1 MENPDVDRTVHV
13 EPAAGDMTVRPAA
26 MDQVTSSGA
35 MDMTVRSTAEPEQ
48 IDTDMDDV
56 AGDYFVLKGVK
67 YKNKQCLSENS
78 GEAQVYLVERN
89 GEEYV
94 LKIYY
99 PTFNVNKK
107 MLQTIYNFKFEM
119 IVSLLDYGKVYV
131 DGKNRNYEL
140 MEYLRGGSMAEYHL
154 NGDIDKF
161 RRIALQAAAALA
173 YCHSNNILHKD
184 VKPSN
189 LFFRDKEHTEVVLG
203 DFGISSMLENDGKV
217 HQTTQARTPIYA
229 APEMYSDAVE
239 QQRACDDAPEE
250 RRPSAASERT
260 ARTRE
265 DDHPGYDGRQS
276 VEPLGL

>member
-1 MENPDVDRTVHV
+1 MENPDVEKTMHV
-13 EPAAGDMTVRPAA
+13 EPAAGDTTMRPAS
-26 MDQVTSSGA
+26 MDQTNASGS
-35 MDMTVRSTAEPEQ
+35 MDMTMRTTTTNFEQ
-48 IDTDMDDV
+48 DNSDVQDM

-78 GEAQVYLVERN
+78 GEAQVYLVERDD
-89 GEEYV
+89 EEFV

-119 IVSLLDYGKVYV
+119 VVTLIDFGKVYV
-131 DGKNRNYEL
+131 DGKSRNYEL
-140 MEYLRGGSMAEYHL
+140 MEYLRGGSMVDYHL

-173 YCHSNNILHKD
+173 YCHGNNILHKD

-203 DFGISSMLENDGKV
+203 DFGISSMLENDGKL

-229 APEMYSDAVE
+229 APEMYSDVIDGMVE
-239 QQRACDDAPEE
+239 VT
-250 RRPSAASERT
+250 SNI
-260 ARTRE
+260 
-265 DDHPGYDGRQS
+265 
-276 VEPLGL
+276 PLVLVL

>member
-99 PTFNVNKK
+99 PT
-107 MLQTIYNFKFEM
+107 
-119 IVSLLDYGKVYV
+119 
-131 DGKNRNYEL
+131 
-140 MEYLRGGSMAEYHL
+140 LRSMST
-154 NGDIDKF
+154 
-161 RRIALQAAAALA
+161 RR
-173 YCHSNNILHKD
+173 CCR
-184 VKPSN
+184 PS
-189 LFFRDKEHTEVVLG
+189 T
-203 DFGISSMLENDGKV
+203 ISSL
-217 HQTTQARTPIYA
+217 R
-229 APEMYSDAVE
+229 
-239 QQRACDDAPEE
+239 
-250 RRPSAASERT
+250 
-260 ARTRE
+260 
-265 DDHPGYDGRQS
+265 
-276 VEPLGL
+276 

>member
-13 EPAAGDMTVRPAA
+13 EPAADDMTVRPAA

-173 YCHSNNILHKD
+173 YCHSNNILHKY

-229 APEMYSDAVE
+229 APEMYSDVIDGMVE
-239 QQRACDDAPEE
+239 VTP
-250 RRPSAASERT
+250 AADFYS
-260 ARTRE
+260 
-265 DDHPGYDGRQS
+265 
-276 VEPLGL
+276 LGITLLYI